1 MLGSCRYK
9 TVIQCEKGSFNA
21 KYYRAYYRCK
31 GQNAFLFYFI
41 FFFRCAMALVHSRI
55 RRVFYGCTDSVTGAL
70 GSRYKIHTQ
79 VGLNHHF
86 EVFCDVLEEECRTIF
101 ERSPSQGI

>member
-1 MLGSCRYK
+1 MILRGESCKVWLGSSSVEQYR
-9 TVIQCEKGSFNA
+9 TVSKHVSF
-21 KYYRAYYRCK
+21 
-31 GQNAFLFYFI
+31 FF

-79 VGLNHHF
+79 LGLNHHF
-86 EVFCDVLEEECRTIF
+86 EVFRGILEEECRTVF
-101 ERSPSQGI
+101 ERSPS

>member
-1 MLGSCRYK
+1 MRSITGHTIGVRVK
-9 TVIQCEKGSFNA
+9 T
-21 KYYRAYYRCK
+21 R
-31 GQNAFLFYFI
+31 FYSIIII
-41 FFFRCAMALVHSRI
+41 FFSRCAMALVHSRI

>member
-1 MLGSCRYK
+1 MLLPKHS
-9 TVIQCEKGSFNA
+9 
-21 KYYRAYYRCK
+21 
-31 GQNAFLFYFI
+31 FLFFVVVV
-41 FFFRCAMALVHSRI
+41 FRCAMALVHSRI

-86 EVFCDVLEEECRTIF
+86 EVFRGALEEKCRTVF
-101 ERSPSQGI
+101 EGSPS